1 MDYKKEESKVPEV
14 NFMRQA
20 RRRTAQEWEQ
30 RRYEIAKEA
39 MCAMLANPEVFKH
52 AAKTAKELRLD
63 SRHTLGKWSVYYADE
78 LIHALIMDEKDRNTT
93 VQIDPSTL

>member
-1 MDYKKEESKVPEV
+1 MNYKEEQSKVPQV

-30 RRYEIAKEA
+30 RRYEIAKDA
-39 MCAMLANPEVFKH
+39 MCAMLSNPDIFNH
-52 AAKTAKELRLD
+52 AAKVAKELRVD

-78 LIHALIMDEKDRNTT
+78 LIHSLIMEEGDRETT
-93 VQIDPSTL
+93 TELLNI

>member
-1 MDYKKEESKVPEV
+1 MNYKEEKSKVPQV

-30 RRYEIAKEA
+30 RRYEIAKDA
-39 MCAMLANPEVFKH
+39 MCAMLSNPEIFNH
-52 AAKTAKELRLD
+52 AVKVAKELKVD

-78 LIHALIMDEKDRNTT
+78 LIHSLMMEESDRKTT
-93 VQIDPSTL
+93 TELLNI